1 MDKLPPLDGYR
12 KLVHAMETIKNVAT
26 RYGAGD
32 VRGNMVRLTEIK
44 KLAEET
50 LNEVNPVE

>member
-1 MDKLPPLDGYR
+1 MDKLPPLTDHQ
-12 KLVHAMETIKNVAT
+12 KLVHAMETIKNLAT
-26 RYGAGD
+26 RYGAGN

-44 KLAEET
+44 NLAEVT